1 MGDKEAT
8 HLKLLP
14 WTGAHRQACL
24 LLADDGESGS
34 VSRLTDRESGQL
46 NLAERLLSRAR
57 DVLTDSGGKKDG
69 HLVSLATQLSDAL
82 TDALLIARSRGA
94 HLGGA
99 QAAPPSDEDIPGVPE
114 ALSCTSPV
122 EPRAFGL
129 LTLPGADFASAGV
142 ARRYVRDA
150 AQWWGLAPD
159 AVNDLETVTGELMA
173 NALEHSDSRLI
184 AITLALGITT
194 ATVSVT
200 DEGTSAEQGG
210 HGPVSAVPTSE
221 IGSRCRGRTRA
232 RLAHHGCPGH
242 PLGAA
247 PGGRRPDVLGRIRH
261 SVARA
266 RRVISTNTTV

>member
-8 HLKLLP
+8 HVRLLP
-14 WTGAHRQACL
+14 WTDAHRQACL
-24 LLADDGESGS
+24 LLADGGESGP
-34 VSRLTDRESGQL
+34 VSRLTDQESRQL
-46 NLAERLLSRAR
+46 DLADRLLSRAR
-57 DVLTDSGGKKDG
+57 DALTDSGGKAIG
-69 HLVSLATQLSDAL
+69 HLGFLATQLSDAL

-94 HLGGA
+94 HLGA
-99 QAAPPSDEDIPGVPE
+99 APAAPPSVENIPGVPE

-129 LTLPGADFASAGV
+129 LTLPGADFASASV

-200 DEGTSAEQGG
+200 DEGTSAGQGAMAPFPPPRPPKSEVDAEEE
-210 HGPVSAVPTSE
+210 HG
-221 IGSRCRGRTRA
+221 RGLLITAALATRWGQRRAGGGLTFWAEFTTRSPGLA
-232 RLAHHGCPGH
+232 R
-242 PLGAA
+242 
-247 PGGRRPDVLGRIRH
+247 
-261 SVARA
+261 
-266 RRVISTNTTV
+266 